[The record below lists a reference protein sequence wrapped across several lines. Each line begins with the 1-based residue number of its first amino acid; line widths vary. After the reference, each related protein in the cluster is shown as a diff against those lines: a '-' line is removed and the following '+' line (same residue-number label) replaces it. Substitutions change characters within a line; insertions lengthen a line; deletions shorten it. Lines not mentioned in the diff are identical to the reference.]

1 MTTKPKL
8 NKVDNIIS
16 LMMLAYPSLFPTR
29 FSAMKHIFCCNGNG
43 YEWIDGAPK
52 DPFNGNSNILTINME
67 SVNELLETH
76 RKKSID
82 NTFKDMDSFYRLRVI
97 KAKKKIQEY
106 RWREK
111 HIDYLCTDDSVE
123 LNRLAYFLLN
133 FHGVYGWL
141 CTPKGYEKYDHQPV
155 MIDPNEM
162 DSEWRNALYRF
173 ISSIMQGFSQ
183 GIVYHDRK
191 TFEPKITKAYKDT
204 PLHELYNM
212 FAHLLNILSTNK
224 DFVHKT
230 I

>member
-1 MTTKPKL
+1 
-8 NKVDNIIS
+8 
-16 LMMLAYPSLFPTR
+16 
-29 FSAMKHIFCCNGNG
+29 MKHIFCCNGNG

-52 DPFNGNSNILTINME
+52 DPFSDRNEGITIDME
-67 SVNELLETH
+67 FVNKQLETY
-76 RKKSID
+76 RKESID
-82 NTFKDMDSFYRLRVI
+82 NTFKEMDSLYKFRII

-141 CTPKGYEKYDHQPV
+141 CTPKGFEKYDHQPL

-183 GIVYHDRK
+183 RIVYYDRK
-191 TFEPKITKAYKDT
+191 TFDNKITEAYKDT
-204 PLHELYNM
+204 PIHKLYNM
-212 FAHLLNILSTNK
+212 FIHLLNILSTNK